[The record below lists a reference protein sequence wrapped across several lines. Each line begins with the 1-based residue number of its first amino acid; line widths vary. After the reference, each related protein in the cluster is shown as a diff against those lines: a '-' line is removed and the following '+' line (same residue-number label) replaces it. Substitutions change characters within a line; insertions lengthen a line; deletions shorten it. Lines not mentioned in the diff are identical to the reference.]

1 MPLKP
6 VAGLLAVVLTFAVL
20 LAPAAGSASE
30 GGALRTIASA
40 PPVAINLSELLGD
53 ENEPEED
60 ENEDDGSE
68 EDGGST
74 AQGGS
79 TAKGER
85 PQDSAAS
92 LPAPLLVAAGALG
105 LVAVAL
111 AVRLLRRLRA
121 WVGRMGRAAG

>member
-6 VAGLLAVVLTFAVL
+6 VAGLLAVVLTFAG
-20 LAPAAGSASE
+20 APRSAAGSASE

-60 ENEDDGSE
+60 ENEARRLR
-68 EDGGST
+68 GGWRIHR
-74 AQGGS
+74 AGRIHREGR
-79 TAKGER
+79 APAGLCRLAAR
-85 PQDSAAS
+85 P
-92 LPAPLLVAAGALG
+92 AAGCRRRLG